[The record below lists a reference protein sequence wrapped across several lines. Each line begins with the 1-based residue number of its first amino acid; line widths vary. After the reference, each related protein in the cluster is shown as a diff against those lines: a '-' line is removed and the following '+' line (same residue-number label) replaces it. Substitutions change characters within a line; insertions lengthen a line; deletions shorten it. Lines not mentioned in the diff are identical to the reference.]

1 MSALEFA
8 SGVEAVC
15 VGKPEPTF
23 FTAVLEDMGCEAEE
37 TVMIG
42 DVRLSL
48 TCMCVCVCVCV

>member
-15 VGKPEPTF
+15 LGKPEPTF

-42 DVRLSL
+42 DVSLS
-48 TCMCVCVCVCV
+48 